1 MKAKYKAPQII
12 QVALQTRHLISVSE
26 TTQNVYTDDPLTTD
40 QALVRGQNNKSM
52 WDEKCDD

>member
-52 WDEKCDD
+52 WDEEW